1 VSSQLGFD
9 ANLVRLHRAVLC
21 ANCEVISEAKN
32 GHCAGCGS
40 QALLSLSKLLGG
52 SVGGEMACPI
62 LAESDRAGSDAAT
75 YFRLRSV
82 A

>member
-1 VSSQLGFD
+1 MSSQLWLG
-9 ANLVRLHRAVLC
+9 ANLVCLQRAVLC
-21 ANCEVISEAKN
+21 ANCEVISEGKN

-52 SVGGEMACPI
+52 SVGAELPC
-62 LAESDRAGSDAAT
+62 LTLSESDRVASDAV
-75 YFRLRSV
+75 YLRFLSV

>member
-9 ANLVRLHRAVLC
+9 ANLVRLLRAVLC
-21 ANCEVISEAKN
+21 ANCEVISEGKN

-52 SVGGEMACPI
+52 SIGAQMAGSI
-62 LAESDRAGSDAAT
+62 LAESDRAATDAAVH
-75 YFRLRSV
+75 FGFQL
-82 A
+82 AA